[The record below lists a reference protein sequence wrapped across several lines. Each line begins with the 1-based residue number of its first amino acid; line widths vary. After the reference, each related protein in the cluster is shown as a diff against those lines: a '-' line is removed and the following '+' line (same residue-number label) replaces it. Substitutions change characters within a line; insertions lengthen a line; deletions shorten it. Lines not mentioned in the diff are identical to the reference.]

1 MLSIGLDV
9 HKRLYAICVLDG
21 NGKIVKELSLRGD
34 WRKLLDFLKR
44 LEQPFRVCYEASCGY
59 GHLYDRLAAVARHVL
74 VAHPGHLRLI
84 FRAKKKNDR
93 VDARKLAKLAFL
105 DEVPHIHVPSI
116 EVRSWRQFI
125 EFRGRTVS
133 KRTAV
138 KNSLR
143 TLLRSYGIDAPV
155 RHKLW
160 CKAGLAWLATLTL
173 PTEDALLQRD
183 LLLEELNR
191 LNEQIKRVEKRLAD
205 IAKEHPGVQLLQTIP
220 GVGVRTA
227 EAVVAYIDQPD
238 RFQRS
243 KFVGSYFGLVPC
255 QDQSAGTNRLGHIT
269 RQGPATVRKLL
280 VEAAWQGVRR
290 SPRVKAR
297 FEQIKRNDPQRRKIA
312 LIATAHWLVK
322 VMHSML
328 CTGEDWR
335 ELEAAA

>member
-9 HKRLYAICVLDG
+9 HNKLYAICVLDG

-34 WRKLLDFLKR
+34 IGKLLDFLKR

-59 GHLYDRLAAVARHVL
+59 GHLYDRLVLIARHVL

-84 FRAKKKNDR
+84 FRAKRKNDR

-105 DEVPHIHVPSI
+105 DEVPQIHVPSI
-116 EVRSWRQFI
+116 DVRSWRQFI

-143 TLLRSYGIDAPV
+143 TLLRSYGIDAPA

-160 CKAGLAWLATLTL
+160 SKAGLAWLTTLTL

-191 LNEQIKRVEKRLAD
+191 LNDQIKRVEKRLAE
-205 IAKEHPGVQLLQTIP
+205 IAKKHPGVQLLQTIP

-227 EAVVAYIDQPD
+227 EAVVAYIDRAE

-243 KFVGSYFGLVPC
+243 KYVGSYFRLVPC
-255 QDQSAGTNRLGHIT
+255 QDQSAATNRLGHIT
-269 RQGPATVRKLL
+269 RQGPPTVRKLL
-280 VEAAWQGVRR
+280 VEAAWQGIRR
-290 SPRVKAR
+290 SPRLKAR

-335 ELEAAA
+335 ELEVAA